1 MVETQTPTHD
11 LAVSEIERPT
21 RCADDDSLNGLNA
34 HVLVPA
40 TAATSHR
47 NDLAPTVVSS
57 YDTRMAAPTITGK
70 FVAASGG
77 GAPASLVTHG
87 SGVP

>member
-1 MVETQTPTHD
+1 MVHD
-11 LAVSEIERPT
+11 LAVSEIEGRH
-21 RCADDDSLNGLNA
+21 RGDDDSLNGLNA